1 VHQRER
7 RGHDAEKRWNCD
19 DKAPN
24 DLYEHPYVLIAPK
37 RRKAGEPCFLGK
49 PCQRGEDMTDYKRVT
64 PDFAVAGQLEPGD
77 IAGAATDGFTVVVVN
92 RPDGEDPGQPS
103 EAEMK
108 AAAEAAGLRFVSL
121 PYTGRTPPGVVAE
134 TAALLDETKGPVL
147 AYCRTGKRSIMAWA
161 LAQALAGAK
170 RPDEIIALAAQA
182 GYDLEGARG
191 ALDTLAPK
199 S

>member
-1 VHQRER
+1 
-7 RGHDAEKRWNCD
+7 
-19 DKAPN
+19 
-24 DLYEHPYVLIAPK
+24 
-37 RRKAGEPCFLGK
+37 
-49 PCQRGEDMTDYKRVT
+49 MTEYIRVT
-64 PDFAVAGQLEPGD
+64 PEFAVAGQLEPTD
-77 IAGAATDGFTVVVVN
+77 IARASSEGFAAVIVN
-92 RPDGEDPGQPS
+92 RPDGEDPGQPR

-108 AAAEAAGLRFVSL
+108 AAAEAAGMRFVSL

-161 LAQALAGAK
+161 LAQALSGAR
-170 RPDEIIALAAQA
+170 RPDEIIALAARA
-182 GYDLEGARG
+182 GYDLQGARG